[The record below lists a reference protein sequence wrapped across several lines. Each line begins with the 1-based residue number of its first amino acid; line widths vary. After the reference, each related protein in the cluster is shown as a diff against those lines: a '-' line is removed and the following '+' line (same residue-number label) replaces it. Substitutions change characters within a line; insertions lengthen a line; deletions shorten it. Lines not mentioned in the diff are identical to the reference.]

1 MVTQSRTYRTIRRK
15 LYKNSRFTKST
26 DSDYQVRENNNRKI
40 RVFKT
45 ASAYQKFWDR
55 KYFRKISHM
64 KIYENT
70 IA

>member
-45 ASAYQKFWDR
+45 ASAYQKF
-55 KYFRKISHM
+55 
-64 KIYENT
+64 
-70 IA
+70 